1 MAVARGPGNIGQT
14 VSHRAGGSAQKS
26 KVAGMVRQQKAQ
38 ALIRKLRANRA
49 YLALVTEYPIHPI
62 RSAEDLD
69 LAIEVVDGLLSRPRS
84 LDPQEQ
90 DYLDSLSHEIER
102 YEAMAHPMPA
112 VSDAAMLRHLIDAK
126 GVTLS
131 EASTQTGIAISTLSA
146 VMNGKRKLNRDH
158 LQKLAPY
165 FGVQP
170 GVFLD

>member
-1 MAVARGPGNIGQT
+1 MAVARGPGNTDRT
-14 VSHRAGGSAQKS
+14 VSRRLGGTAQKS
-26 KVAGMVRQQKAQ
+26 NVARTIRQQKAL

-49 YLALVTEYPIHPI
+49 YLALVKKYPIHPL

-69 LAIEVVDGLLSRPRS
+69 RAIEVVDGLLSRQMP

-102 YEAMAHPMPA
+102 YEAMAIPMPA

-131 EASTQTGIAISTLSA
+131 EASAATGIVISTLSA
-146 VMNGKRKLNRDH
+146 VMTGKRKLNLH
-158 LQKLAPY
+158 HIQKLAPY
-165 FGVQP
+165 FGVHP
-170 GVFLD
+170 GVFL